1 MSIHFNPGAMV
12 KRGARTQAAA
22 SSVITRIYS
31 TPGSFSDTIPSG
43 ATTATVE
50 VWGGGGFAGDSWNA
64 GGMCPYNSSGGAAG
78 SGGYARTVVTV
89 SGAGGGT
96 FTGTV
101 GAGATALAT
110 LPSAGDNNYPQLS
123 SGAYGLNGG
132 TSTVSTSAVSFTTIT
147 ATGGIGGTGG
157 GIYGAIGNTTTF
169 TGYIAGTV
177 FTLVSRPGGNFQP
190 YNRLS
195 ATGLLLPT
203 WIGLPN
209 PTTDPWIEPLNV
221 GEKFVVS
228 QSQTLGSAGSPVT
241 FQSFFQVGGYGG
253 TATGGTAANTSGN
266 VGARGFDI
274 DLPVATTPA
283 IVGLY
288 GSPTG
293 YGYGGGCT
301 TANIPNS
308 GGNGAVVI
316 RYS

>member
-1 MSIHFNPGAMV
+1 
-12 KRGARTQAAA
+12 
-22 SSVITRIYS
+22 
-31 TPGSFSDTIPSG
+31 
-43 ATTATVE
+43 
-50 VWGGGGFAGDSWNA
+50 
-64 GGMCPYNSSGGAAG
+64 MCPSDSTGAAAG

-110 LPSAGDNNYPQLS
+110 LPFAGDNNYPLIS
-123 SGAYGLNGG
+123 AAAYGLNGG

-157 GIYGAIGNTTTF
+157 GAYGAPGNTATF

-177 FTLVSRPGGNFQP
+177 LTMVSVPGLTFQP

-203 WIGLPN
+203 WVGLPN
-209 PTTDPWIEPLNV
+209 PTSDPWIYPLNV

-241 FQSFFQVGGYGG
+241 FQCFFQVGGYGG

-266 VGARGFDI
+266 VGARGVDN
-274 DLPVATTPA
+274 LPVATTPA

-288 GSPTG
+288 GSATG
-293 YGYGGGCT
+293 YGYGGGCI
-301 TANIPNS
+301 TANIPNP

-316 RYS
+316 TYA